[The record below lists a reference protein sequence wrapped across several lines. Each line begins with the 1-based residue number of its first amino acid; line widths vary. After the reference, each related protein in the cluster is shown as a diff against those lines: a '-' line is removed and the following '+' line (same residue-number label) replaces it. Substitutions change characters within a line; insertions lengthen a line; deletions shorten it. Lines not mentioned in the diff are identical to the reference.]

1 MTTLR
6 RVFLACGLVALT
18 LLFVL
23 TAAVAAPVGKITRVE
38 GRVDVL
44 KTSQKVVRSVSPGDS
59 VDVGDIYRA
68 KTNSRAEINF
78 FNKNILRIAPATRVQ
93 ISEYSDDGTRSNQIM
108 KLERGRVEA
117 RSGEEFIKKVSS
129 FAEGNKF
136 EVHTPNAVA
145 GIRGSGMTVGFAQ
158 MVTGLFFSTGRG
170 YFYNPNSAD
179 RRVVNVSAGFVSFV
193 VGAGGSPSRPVQGNA
208 SYVGG
213 TGAAPGAGGAG
224 GNGGTGTTGGSGAA
238 GLNTEVASLTSVVSA
253 GYTFT
258 PPPVI
263 PNVFV
268 GSVESLRGTYHDPL
282 QTVDISLNNVKFY
295 GPTATGTPQSWK
307 ADSVSGTY
315 SSVGEGSS
323 FQGMALSGGGVTANL
338 ILTSDIETGTDS
350 GNWTASITSGNAPEG
365 VGTCKSAFTFSGT
378 ASGTW
383 SGALVGNTH
392 QGTISGAASGVVP
405 SVLTQEPVAAP
416 NTVVGTMNLF
426 GSIGTT
432 TWMQVEL
439 NDVKFYG
446 SSATAKPQIWQAG
459 SVNGTSSAGALPSF
473 VNQNIPL
480 QSGANTAVFTIYSAD
495 GGSWKASVSSGSAP
509 GGVGGYTGAMTF
521 SGSANGTYTSTTLN
535 GAASGSVR

>member
-1 MTTLR
+1 MTMK
-6 RVFLACGLVALT
+6 RVSLACGFVALT

-23 TAAVAAPVGKITRVE
+23 TAAAAPVGKITRVE

-44 KTSQKVVRSVSPGDS
+44 KTSQRIVKSVCLGDS

-68 KTNSRAEINF
+68 KTNSRAEITF
-78 FNKNILRIAPATRVQ
+78 FNKNTLRIAPATRVQ
-93 ISEYSDDGTRSNQIM
+93 ISEYSDDGTRSSQIM

-145 GIRGSGMTVGFAQ
+145 GIRGSGMAVGYAQ

-170 YFYNPNSAD
+170 YFYNPNSVD
-179 RRVVNVSAGFVSFV
+179 RKVVNVTAGFVSFV

-213 TGAAPGAGGAG
+213 AGAAPGAGGAA
-224 GNGGTGTTGGSGAA
+224 GNGGTGTSGGTGT
-238 GLNTEVASLTSVVSA
+238 GLNTDVAGLTSVVST

-263 PNVFV
+263 PSVFV
-268 GSVESLRGTYHDPL
+268 GSVESLSGTYHDPL
-282 QTVDISLNNVKFY
+282 ETVSVSLNNVKFY

-307 ADSVSGTY
+307 ADSVSGSY

-338 ILTSDIETGTDS
+338 ILTNDVDTGKDS
-350 GNWTASITSGNAPEG
+350 GSWTANIASGNAPEG

-383 SGALVGNTH
+383 SGQLVGNTH
-392 QGTISGAASGVVP
+392 QGTISGIASGEAP

-416 NTVVGTMNLF
+416 NTVVGTITSLF
-426 GSIGTT
+426 GSVGTT
-432 TWMQVEL
+432 TWMDVTL
-439 NDVKFYG
+439 HDVKFYG
-446 SSATAKPQIWQAG
+446 SSATAKPQIWQAT
-459 SVNGTSSAGALPSF
+459 SVTGNSSAGALPTF
-473 VNQNIPL
+473 VGTNIPIHL
-480 QSGANTAVFTIYSAD
+480 DTNTAVFTITSAD
-495 GGSWKASVSSGSAP
+495 GSNWKASVSNGNAP
-509 GGVGGYTGAMTF
+509 GGVGGYTGAVTF
-521 SGSANGTYTSTTLN
+521 SGSANGTNTSTTLN
-535 GAASGSVR
+535 GVASGKVH

>member
-1 MTTLR
+1 MTMKRLS
-6 RVFLACGLVALT
+6 LACGFLAFA
-18 LLFVL
+18 LLFTL
-23 TAAVAAPVGKITRVE
+23 TGAAAAPVGKVTRLE

-44 KTSQKVVRSVSPGDS
+44 KTSQKVVKNVSLGDS

-68 KTNSRAEINF
+68 KTNSRAEITF

-145 GIRGSGMTVGFAQ
+145 GIRGSGMAVGYAQ

-170 YFYNPNSAD
+170 YFYNPNSVD
-179 RRVVNVSAGFVSFV
+179 RKVVNVTAGFVSFV
-193 VGAGGSPSRPVQGNA
+193 VGASGSPSRPVQGNA

-213 TGAAPGAGGAG
+213 AGAAPGAGGAT
-224 GNGGTGTTGGSGAA
+224 GNGGTGTTGGTGAT
-238 GLNTEVASLTSVVSA
+238 GLNTEVASLPSVVNT

-268 GSVESLRGTYHDPL
+268 GSVESLSGTYHDPL
-282 QTVDISLNNVKFY
+282 ETVNISLNNVKFY

-323 FQGMALSGGGVTANL
+323 FQGMALSGGGMTANL
-338 ILTSDIETGTDS
+338 ILTNEVDTGKDS

-392 QGTISGAASGVVP
+392 QGTISGTADGVVP

-416 NTVVGTMNLF
+416 NTVVGTITDLF
-426 GSIGTT
+426 GSVGTT
-432 TWMQVEL
+432 TWMQVHL

-459 SVNGTSSAGALPSF
+459 SVSGTSSAGALPSF
-473 VNQNIPL
+473 VNVDVPL
-480 QSGANTAVFTIYSAD
+480 HSGANTAVFTIYSAD
-495 GGSWKASVSSGSAP
+495 GANWKASVSNGNAP

-535 GAASGSVR
+535 GAASGKVK